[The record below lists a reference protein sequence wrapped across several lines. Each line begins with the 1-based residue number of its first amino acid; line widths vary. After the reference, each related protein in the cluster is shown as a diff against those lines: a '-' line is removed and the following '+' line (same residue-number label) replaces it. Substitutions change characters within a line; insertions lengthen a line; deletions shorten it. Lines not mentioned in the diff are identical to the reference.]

1 MSQISDD
8 QNPPADP
15 AATQDTELTRLK
27 KELEEMTEV
36 AKRAMADLQNFK
48 RRAGEEAA
56 ELQIFANMNLLSAIF
71 PALDNFTRAFASIPE
86 DLQGNDWIK
95 GIEAI
100 EATLIKALKDT
111 GLEMIDEV
119 GIPVDPQKHEV
130 LMEVAAPALGSA
142 PAAPTAPDSAG
153 KVVQI
158 LEKGYSFRGRTLRPA
173 KVSVGK
179 TGPNPTDTDSSTP

>member
-1 MSQISDD
+1 MPDTD
-8 QNPPADP
+8 TQNPPPTDP
-15 AATQDTELTRLK
+15 ASTPATQDPAAAATQDGDELTRLK
-27 KELEEMTEV
+27 KELEEMTAV

-71 PALDNFTRAFASIPE
+71 PALDNFTRAFAAIPE
-86 DLQGNDWIK
+86 DLQGNDWVN
-95 GIEAI
+95 GISAI

-130 LMEVAAPALGSA
+130 LMEVDA
-142 PAAPTAPDSAG
+142 PAAAAAPEDSAG

-179 TGPNPTDTDSSTP
+179 ALRR

>member
-1 MSQISDD
+1 MPDD
-8 QNPPADP
+8 QTTPPPA
-15 AATQDTELTRLK
+15 AAFAPENELTRLK
-27 KELEEMTEV
+27 KELEEMTAV

-86 DLQGNDWIK
+86 DLQGNDWVK

-100 EATLIKALKDT
+100 EATLLKALKDT

-119 GIPVDPQKHEV
+119 GIPVDPEKHEV
-130 LMEVAAPALGSA
+130 LMEVD
-142 PAAPTAPDSAG
+142 APTATQDSAG

-179 TGPNPTDTDSSTP
+179 AGTNFANTPTDAS